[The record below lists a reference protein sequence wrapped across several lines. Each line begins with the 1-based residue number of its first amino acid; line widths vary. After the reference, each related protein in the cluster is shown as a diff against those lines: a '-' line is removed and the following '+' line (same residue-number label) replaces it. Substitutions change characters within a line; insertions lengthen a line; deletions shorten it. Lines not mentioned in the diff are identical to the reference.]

1 MTDVLSVLRASLVE
15 RYSVERELG
24 EGGMAIVYLAHDIK
38 HNRQVA
44 IKVFRPEVAAQ
55 LGEERFLLE
64 IETAAS
70 LSHPHIL
77 TVFDSGAAEGLL
89 YYVMP
94 FVEGESLRDRLDREK
109 QLPIEDT
116 LQIAREI
123 GDALSHAH
131 AQGVV
136 HRDIKPENILM
147 YGGHAVIADFGIAKA
162 VSAAGGERLTSTG
175 MAVGTPTY
183 MSPEQASG
191 EEVDARSDIYALGC
205 LVYEMLVGQP
215 PFTGSTVSA
224 IVSQHVA
231 APPPSASLVRHTVS
245 EETSS
250 AILKAL
256 AKTPAD
262 RFSSA
267 SEFAKALK
275 VGAGLSTGVST
286 SAKAVDSASPSLL
299 GMLKVM
305 GVYAVAV
312 AVTFLLLDYLVN
324 RFVLSPHL
332 TNLGTVA
339 LLSFLPSVGIA
350 AFQRNRGS
358 FAAWTRGGKVGVVAN
373 LIASVAI
380 LALIFGTK
388 ELGAATSAV
397 VIMDEDGNSIERVVP
412 KSEFRKRLV
421 IFYFD
426 SEQPDTPNDWYAYGI
441 AGALEMDLSQ
451 DLFFQLTSP
460 EQFASD
466 FQERGYPDGVGLPLP
481 LRRELAEGAHVPL
494 FVSGSF
500 SDAAGRLSVTMTLH
514 ETARG
519 RLLAEHSFVGDDML
533 ELVDRMSLQLKQDLD
548 IPEHYMEQMEDL
560 PVAEVVTASMSSFE
574 HLMRGL
580 VALTLR
586 SDWQGS
592 ASLIEQAVVED
603 ETNALAQLVLYQVSI
618 LGNDREKAA
627 AAIQGAMQHM
637 YRLPERLQ
645 FQIKMQYYD
654 FMQQPDRMIAVAKM
668 RVELSPDDIEGR
680 AQLAALH
687 RMRNEPDDAVSQY
700 EAILETDAT
709 QYEILRELATLHRSR
724 GDFDQAIVNYERY
737 AAQFP
742 EDRTSYASLGGL
754 YRVLG
759 QHERSREY
767 HDRALLLD
775 PGNVST
781 LVSLAVLERSFGNY
795 EAELS
800 QLDRA
805 LQSCQTLEDSGTVLT
820 ALRQAYSYRG
830 LLSGAVEI
838 LETELAEVAKVSA
851 ALPFLVSKLTT
862 LDIYVRAGRVDQAE
876 LLYEG
881 VAAELQPPFDKLSA
895 LGTLAI
901 AVELDDA
908 DRAELALVD
917 LEEFI
922 QAFGAETLR
931 SRVDHAQGRIH
942 EIRGEY
948 REAIQSFEN
957 ELALNRT
964 NLSVRRDI
972 GRCYRKLGNFDEAE
986 EYLNQ
991 ARRAVPGDPWVLYE
1005 LALVAA
1011 ETGDAELA
1019 VERLESAL
1027 AVWADA
1033 DAEFVPA
1040 RMAREKLAELR
1051 TGG

>member
-1 MTDVLSVLRASLVE
+1 MVDVLEVIRASLAD

-24 EGGMAIVYLAHDIK
+24 EGGMAIVYLAQDLK

-55 LGEERFLLE
+55 MGAERFLLE

-116 LQIAREI
+116 MQIAQEV

-136 HRDIKPENILM
+136 HRDIKPENILI

-231 APPPSASLVRHTVS
+231 APPPSASIVRHTVS

-267 SEFAKALK
+267 TAFAKALK
-275 VGAGLSTGVST
+275 VGVSART
-286 SAKAVDSASPSLL
+286 VATASASPPWL
-299 GMLKVM
+299 GVLKVL
-305 GVYAVAV
+305 GVYSVIV

-332 TNLGTVA
+332 PNLGTVA
-339 LLSFLPSVGIA
+339 LLSLFPSVVIF

-358 FAAWTRGGKVGVVAN
+358 IAEWTRLGKVGIPINVA
-373 LIASVAI
+373 ASVAM
-380 LALIFGTK
+380 LVLMFGTK
-388 ELGAATSAV
+388 ELGAATSSIV
-397 VIMDEDGNSIERVVP
+397 VRDEDGNAVERVVP

-426 SEQPDTPNDWYAYGI
+426 PEEADSQHVWYSYGI
-441 AGALEMDLSQ
+441 AGALETDLSQ
-451 DLFFQLTSP
+451 DLFFQLISP
-460 EQFASD
+460 EKFASG
-466 FQERGYPDGVGLPLP
+466 FQERGYPDGVGLPLT
-481 LRRELAEGAHVPL
+481 LRRELADDAHVPF

-500 SDAAGRLSVTMTLH
+500 TREAGEFKITMTLH

-519 RLLAEHSFVGDDML
+519 KLLAEHTFTGEDMF
-533 ELVDRMSLQLKQDLD
+533 EVVDRMSLQLKRDLD
-548 IPEHYMEQMEDL
+548 LPEQYIEQMEDL
-560 PVAEVVTASMSSFE
+560 PVAEVLTGSMSSLE

-580 VALTLR
+580 FALMLR
-586 SDWQGS
+586 SDWQS
-592 ASLIEQAVVED
+592 AAASLERSVVED
-603 ETNALAQLVLYQVSI
+603 PTNALAQYFLYAVSI

-637 YRLPERLQ
+637 YRLPDRIQ
-645 FQIKMQYYD
+645 FQIKTSYYD
-654 FMQQPDRMIAVAKM
+654 FMQQPEKVLAVAKM
-668 RVELSPDDIEGR
+668 RIELSPDDIEGR
-680 AQLAALH
+680 AQLATLH
-687 RMRNEPDDAVSQY
+687 KLRNERDEAIAQY
-700 EAILETDAT
+700 EAILEADPT
-709 QYEILRELATLHRSR
+709 QYEFLREIAALHRSK
-724 GDFDQAIVNYERY
+724 GDFDEAVLNYERY
-737 AAQFP
+737 AAEFP
-742 EDRTSYASLGGL
+742 EDRASYSSLGGL
-754 YRVLG
+754 YRMLG
-759 QHERSREY
+759 QHERAKEY
-767 HDRALLLD
+767 YDRAQMIE
-775 PGNVST
+775 PENVST
-781 LVSLAVLERSFGNY
+781 LVSLALLERGFGHFD
-795 EAELS
+795 AELV
-800 QLDRA
+800 QLHEA
-805 LQSCQTLEDSGTVLT
+805 LNLARTAVDSGTVLT
-820 ALRQAYSYRG
+820 PLRRAYSFRG
-830 LLSGAVEI
+830 LLSKAIEVLELELTGAEQ
-838 LETELAEVAKVSA
+838 VSA
-851 ALPFLVSKLTT
+851 AVPFLVAQLST
-862 LDIYVRAGRVDQAE
+862 LDLYVRAGRRDDAE
-876 LLYEG
+876 RKYEAA
-881 VAAELQPPFDKLSA
+881 AAELQPPFDKLSA
-895 LGTLAI
+895 FGRLAI
-901 AVELDDA
+901 SVELDDPE
-908 DRAELALVD
+908 RAELALVD

-922 QAFGAETLR
+922 QAFGAEALR

-942 EIRGEY
+942 EMRGEY
-948 REAIQSFEN
+948 EDAIQSFLS
-957 ELALNRT
+957 ELELDHT
-964 NLSVRRDI
+964 NLNVLQDL
-972 GRCYRKLGNFDEAE
+972 GRCYRKLGSLDEAE
-986 EYLNQ
+986 EYLNE
-991 ARRAVPGDPWVLYE
+991 ARRSVPADPWVLYE

-1011 ETGDAELA
+1011 ELGDTDVA

-1027 AVWADA
+1027 GVWADA
-1033 DAEFVPA
+1033 DPEFREA
-1040 RMAREKLAELR
+1040 REAREKLAELR
-1051 TGG
+1051 ATG